1 MMNEAT
7 VNNLNHKKREREN
20 QNKCITWKKKKKL
33 TTPASKLA
41 QNYKQIMANKLEQHK
56 GETAL

>member
-1 MMNEAT
+1 MNEAT

-41 QNYKQIMANKLEQHK
+41 QNYK
-56 GETAL
+56 